1 MKQRKLVIG
10 LLVMLAVAVSGFT
23 FAFWGSIQEDTTASG
38 NITIGTGRTVT
49 TTAVYSE
56 QTAGVLVPSGLENQS
71 AQNNAVSSI
80 TFTFNVDWD
89 DNADYTAA
97 SDLTITTVS
106 IQNSNLDDVSS
117 LFNVAFP
124 NPVISLTP
132 NAAAQA
138 VTITITMNEPADQAA
153 YDLVAGLAITFTF
166 EFSVVAPAN
175 PA

>member
-10 LLVMLAVAVSGFT
+10 LLIMLAVAVSGFT

-38 NITIGTGRTVT
+38 DITIGTGRTVT
-49 TTAVYSE
+49 TTAVYSS
-56 QTAGVLVPSGLENQS
+56 QTAGVLVPNGLES
-71 AQNNAVSSI
+71 ESVEANAVSSI

-97 SDLTITTVS
+97 SDLTISTVS
-106 IQNSNLDDVSS
+106 IENSNEVDVSA

-124 NPVISLTP
+124 NPVIQLTP

-166 EFSVVAPAN
+166 NFSVDAPAN
-175 PA
+175 A